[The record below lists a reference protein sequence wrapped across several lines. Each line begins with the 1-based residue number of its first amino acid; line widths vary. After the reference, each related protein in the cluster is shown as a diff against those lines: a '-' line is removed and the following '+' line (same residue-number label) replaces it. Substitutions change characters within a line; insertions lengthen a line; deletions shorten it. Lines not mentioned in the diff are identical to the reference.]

1 MQLPACVCRILPPSQ
16 HIAIIRLGRYFARI
30 RAEVNA
36 LEIIYV
42 HETLCILEVC
52 SPSSFLGVVEHLV
65 VHLVKETM
73 MCGLVSGRW
82 CYALYRFQLGIW
94 KGYVRLGGK
103 VWDSVKTKWV
113 VGEVVEDGPR
123 THPKE
128 MRSLKW
134 NCILVYQLGE
144 PKTTRNLWTPYTW
157 LTMPSHFNIPMH
169 GF

>member
-1 MQLPACVCRILPPSQ
+1 MMQLPACVCRILPPSQ

-30 RAEVNA
+30 HAEVNA

-82 CYALYRFQLGIW
+82 CYALYRFQLGI
-94 KGYVRLGGK
+94 
-103 VWDSVKTKWV
+103 
-113 VGEVVEDGPR
+113 
-123 THPKE
+123 
-128 MRSLKW
+128 
-134 NCILVYQLGE
+134 
-144 PKTTRNLWTPYTW
+144 
-157 LTMPSHFNIPMH
+157 
-169 GF
+169 